1 MTTGKTT
8 LALVACGLLAATA
21 IASASANEPGSTT
34 PTPAMLTT
42 SVPDGSVKPIISVG
56 DTLAN
61 GYRFEAIP
69 DGIALLGNGQ
79 GTVDVFVNH
88 ETSLVPFPFT
98 GNVATCTATTCFSD
112 FDNSQVSRIRLH
124 QSSAGVLS
132 GELAIES
139 DLNYQRFCSSFMAT
153 SEHGFRRATLLTNE
167 EATDFVS
174 PPPLAAWPA
183 DPANQRQAGLV
194 VALDARNGKTYEI
207 PGLGRLNHE
216 NTVVVPGGWSEIV
229 ALTGDDTFSAPS
241 SQMYLYS
248 AASDDAFLADQGS
261 LWAFRATSKNGV
273 AVTPADPFNGANDY
287 GDIGL
292 GDTIRGEFIPVPRA
306 VALGN
311 QTDLESWSNAN
322 NVFQFIR
329 IEDIAYD
336 ESNARIVYFADTGEP
351 RAIPSATTGRLA
363 RGSSSTTG
371 SYPNGRI
378 FKMVLDA
385 ANPRIVDSLTIL
397 VNADLGGYNNAN
409 ALHNPDNI
417 GTSEGSLMIQED
429 PGSHN
434 GQRTAFP
441 NATNAR
447 VWRYDL
453 ETGVLAPVAEVDQ
466 SLTPA
471 TPKGNWESSGIVD
484 ASAYFGPGAWLLD
497 VQAHSLF
504 VESEVRNVTVG
515 TASGPITFK
524 REGGQ
529 LVLLVVPG
537 S

>member
-1 MTTGKTT
+1 MRGRAT
-8 LALVACGLLAATA
+8 LALAAGGVLAATA
-21 IASASANEPGSTT
+21 IASAGAGQPGFTT
-34 PTPAMLTT
+34 STPAMLTS
-42 SVPDGSVKPIISVG
+42 SVAGASVTPIISVG
-56 DTLAN
+56 DTLGN

-69 DGIALLGNGQ
+69 DGIALLGNGT
-79 GTVDVFVNH
+79 GTVDAFVNH
-88 ETSLVPFPFT
+88 ETSLVPFPYT
-98 GNVATCTATTCFSD
+98 GNVATCTPTSCFSD

-132 GELAIES
+132 AELALGS
-139 DLNYQRFCSSFMAT
+139 DRNYQRFCSNFMAT
-153 SEHGFRRATLLTNE
+153 GEHGFRRPTLLTNE

-216 NTVVVPGGWSEIV
+216 NTVVVPGGWNEIV

-248 AASDDAFLADQGS
+248 AASDDAFLADEGS
-261 LWAFRATSKNGV
+261 LWAFRATAKNGATV
-273 AVTPADPFNGANDY
+273 SPTDAFNGANDY
-287 GDIGL
+287 GDVAV

-311 QTDLESWSNAN
+311 QTDLENWSNTN

-336 ESNARIVYFADTGEP
+336 RANPRIVYFADTGEP
-351 RAIPSATTGRLA
+351 RAIPNATTGRLS

-371 SYPNGRI
+371 AFPNGRI
-378 FKMVLDA
+378 FRMVLNTS
-385 ANPRIVDSLTIL
+385 NPRVVDSLTIL
-397 VNADLGGYNNAN
+397 VNADLGGYNNPN
-409 ALHNPDNI
+409 VLHNPDNI
-417 GTSEGSLMIQED
+417 DTSTGSLMVQED

-447 VWRYDL
+447 VWRYNL
-453 ETGVLAPVAEVDQ
+453 ATGSFTVVAEVDQ
-466 SLTPA
+466 ALTPTTA
-471 TPKGNWESSGIVD
+471 RGNWESSGIVD
-484 ASAYFGPGAWLLD
+484 ASAFFGPGAWLLD
-497 VQAHSLF
+497 VQAHSLI

-515 TASGPITFK
+515 SATGPITFK

-529 LVLLVVPG
+529 LVLLKIPG